1 MPRAGALQQEKPRQR
16 EGHTLQQRA
25 ALLHTLPS
33 PIPLPQLEKAHAA
46 TKTHPNKKQINKL
59 KKKDRMAK

>member
-33 PIPLPQLEKAHAA
+33 PIPLPQLEKTQVQQRRPTTA
-46 TKTHPNKKQINKL
+46 KKL
-59 KKKDRMAK
+59 KK